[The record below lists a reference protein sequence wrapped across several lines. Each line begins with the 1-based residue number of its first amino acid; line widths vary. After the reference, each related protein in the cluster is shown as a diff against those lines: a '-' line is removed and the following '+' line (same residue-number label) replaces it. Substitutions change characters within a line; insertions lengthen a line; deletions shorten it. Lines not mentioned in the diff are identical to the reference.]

1 MIPNSNH
8 LANFHAISISPSS
21 LHFLSPHFSCKFS
34 TKDNFF
40 CKLSYC
46 FMVVS
51 CFSLFYHD
59 LPFFQSCIKSSF
71 FFAILRIT
79 FLPNCWIVHLLEKNG
94 IQKSYL
100 PVPLFVWLDIY
111 IFTGVTVVKAFR
123 GWYTFCI
130 FAWSIMVYFDIC
142 KYVYL
147 WWNLSQDNVILLAY
161 LYIR

>member
-21 LHFLSPHFSCKFS
+21 LHFLSPHFTCKFS

-71 FFAILRIT
+71 FFCNLADH
-79 FLPNCWIVHLLEKNG
+79 FSSKLLNWA
-94 IQKSYL
+94 
-100 PVPLFVWLDIY
+100 P
-111 IFTGVTVVKAFR
+111 FR
-123 GWYTFCI
+123 KEWHTKII
-130 FAWSIMVYFDIC
+130 FACAIICLVGYLYFYWCNCGESFQRMVYFLHIC
-142 KYVYL
+142 MI
-147 WWNLSQDNVILLAY
+147 DNGLF
-161 LYIR
+161 